1 MTESFVHVTTFYKKG
16 WKKDLSNYR
25 PVSLTLVRLE
35 KVVEKVILIVTMLHA
50 QDNQGIRPSQHRLM
64 KSRFCLANL
73 ISFYD
78 QLTRQV
84 SELQSI

>member
-1 MTESFVHVTTFYKKG
+1 MLPIYKKDH
-16 WKKDLSNYR
+16 KVDLGNCR
-25 PVSLTLVRLE
+25 PISLTLVSG
-35 KVVEKVILIVTMLHA
+35 KVMERIILSVVTQHV

-78 QLTRQV
+78 QLT
-84 SELQSI
+84 